1 MMGSNLPGWRRFRR
15 DVRGAAAAEFVLI
28 LPILLLPLVGMVD
41 VGVFA
46 VQRMQV
52 DSASQAG
59 VAAAWHVCANP
70 LAPAN
75 QTNCTAGGGDLA
87 AAVTAAVQSTNLGTK
102 VTLSATPIVGYYC
115 ATEAG
120 AITSVAAT
128 WDIAATTAP
137 TKPAN
142 CSSVITGSKTAPAQY
157 IQVTVSAPYTPVFG
171 ALRAAGVLPV
181 TITRSSWR
189 RIA

>member
-1 MMGSNLPGWRRFRR
+1 MTLLRSLKTFPR

-28 LPILLLPLVGMVD
+28 LPILLLPLVPMVD
-41 VGVFA
+41 IGVFA

-59 VAAAWHVCANP
+59 VAAAWHVCDNP
-70 LAPAN
+70 MMPAN

-87 AAVTAAVQSTNLGTK
+87 AAVTAAIQSTNLATN
-102 VTLSATPIVGYYC
+102 VSLSATPIVGYYC
-115 ATEAG
+115 ATDAG
-120 AITSVAAT
+120 ELTSVSDT
-128 WDIAATTAP
+128 WDIAATSAP
-137 TKPAN
+137 SKPAN
-142 CSSVITGSKTAPAQY
+142 CSSVITGSTTAPGQY

-171 ALRAAGVLPV
+171 ALVAAGILPD